1 MQNKCL
7 TPNII
12 YKAKVTNNTD
22 IVEKIYVKLCETS
35 FKEKNH
41 NHTRPFR
48 LQSYSKDTQLSK
60 YVWKLKN
67 ENKISFI
74 KWRILRFNYCK
85 LC

>member
-35 FKEKNH
+35 F
-41 NHTRPFR
+41 
-48 LQSYSKDTQLSK
+48 
-60 YVWKLKN
+60 
-67 ENKISFI
+67 
-74 KWRILRFNYCK
+74 
-85 LC
+85 